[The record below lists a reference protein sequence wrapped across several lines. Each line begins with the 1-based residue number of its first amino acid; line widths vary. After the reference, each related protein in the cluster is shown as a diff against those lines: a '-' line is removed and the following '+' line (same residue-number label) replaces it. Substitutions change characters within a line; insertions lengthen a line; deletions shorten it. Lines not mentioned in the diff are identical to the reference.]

1 MALPKFEDYKAPWE
15 LDKDGKPVDADKQVT
30 DPEKLKKHLYN
41 VLTDKEK
48 AQTARDTAL
57 GLNTELTGKVT
68 ELETAVASKGAEGL
82 SEMQKLQKS
91 ITDLTERSEK
101 AELERD
107 RVKVL
112 TDAKLK
118 PEAAEFL
125 TGKTMAELKA
135 SADKL
140 VALGL
145 VVETTNGESSESP
158 KLDAAGNPIVG
169 QPTVVKERKNAGD
182 PLEGGGAG
190 AVSVD
195 DFVKDFESTHGSVFG

>member
-1 MALPKFEDYKAPWE
+1 MPLPKFEDYKAPWE
-15 LDKDGKPVDADKQVT
+15 LDKDGKAVDADKQVT

-68 ELETAVASKGAEGL
+68 ELETAVANKGAEGL
-82 SEMQKLQKS
+82 SEMQKLQAS
-91 ITDLTERSEK
+91 IEALTTRTAN
-101 AELERD
+101 AEL
-107 RVKVL
+107 
-112 TDAKLK
+112 AKTRLEVMTGANLK

-125 TGKTMAELKA
+125 IGKTEAELKA

-145 VVETTNGESSESP
+145 VKEATTAVETP
-158 KLDAAGNPIVG
+158 KLDAEGNPIVG
-169 QPTVVKERKNAGD
+169 QPVIKERNNSGD
-182 PLEGGGAG
+182 PLKPGDKTLPSREE
-190 AVSVD
+190 
-195 DFVKDFESTHGSVFG
+195 FVKAYDASHGSVFG